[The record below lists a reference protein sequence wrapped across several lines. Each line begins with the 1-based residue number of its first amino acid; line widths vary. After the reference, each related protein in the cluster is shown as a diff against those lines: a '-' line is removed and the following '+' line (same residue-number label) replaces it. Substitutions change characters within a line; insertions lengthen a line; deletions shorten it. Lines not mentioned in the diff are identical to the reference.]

1 MKRLRW
7 RLFLHFSL
15 QFLLVASL
23 MVIVIFLTLIIAI
36 GIYAEDVSQS
46 NYYQAKL
53 EAISVNT
60 GFSFSEFKMNKD
72 WDKDLEKEQI
82 WVQIIDH
89 EGTVIDSGNVPGEL
103 PSKYTYQELEM
114 MKETK
119 QLQDFSLAFYLE
131 TFYEVPY
138 LFVLGYQ
145 DQAHLLLKQIVG
157 KYGESGT
164 IDEADQGEVENLLK
178 KQKGTL
184 KIYRTDGSLQQMI
197 GLQNREDEKP
207 LDVFVRDVAPDIYSS
222 KRTTY
227 EDSKNGMVWELYTP
241 NENSN
246 IVKLETYL
254 DVARGFLITGGI
266 VLLITIAISIWNG
279 FRYGNPLFIFAN
291 WLGRMGNENYSEVLT
306 EREKKK
312 VYRKNGKIRLRY
324 KLYQEVF
331 EAFHD
336 MADKLE
342 ASRKEREQLEKN
354 RSEWMTGIS
363 HDLRTPLSTMQG
375 YGNLLESGQ
384 YDWTKD
390 ELEEIGKTIR
400 EKSDY
405 MLHLIEDFS
414 LSFQLKN
421 GSNQVQFE
429 TVEVSEFV
437 EGVLGKFERD
447 RIIKDYPIAFDP
459 LRNHRYLQ
467 VNKRLFERML
477 DNLIYNAMKHNP
489 PGTRVEVLLEEN
501 NENGKTKIVVKDNG
515 VGMDE
520 VTKKHLFDRY
530 YRGTNTDERVEGTG
544 LGMSIALQIAKL
556 HNSEIKVES
565 WENIG
570 TEITVTIP
578 GHRDRFRVPQQE

>member
-1 MKRLRW
+1 MKKLRW

-15 QFLLVASL
+15 QFLSVAAL
-23 MVIVIFLTLIIAI
+23 MVIVIFLTLIIGI

-89 EGTVIDSGNVPGEL
+89 EGTVIESGNVPDEI
-103 PSKYTYQELEM
+103 PNKYTYQELKM

-119 QLQDFSLAFYLE
+119 QLQDYSLAFYLE
-131 TFYEVPY
+131 TFYEIPY

-145 DQAHLLLKQIVG
+145 DQAQLLLKQIVKG
-157 KYGESGT
+157 YGESGT
-164 IDEADQGEVENLLK
+164 VADADQGEVEKLLI

-184 KIYRTDGSLQQMI
+184 KIFRTDGSLQQML
-197 GLQNREDEKP
+197 GLQNREEEKP
-207 LDVFVRDVAPDIYSS
+207 LDVFMRDVAPDIYSS

-227 EDSKNGMVWELYTP
+227 EDPKNGLVWELYTP
-241 NENSN
+241 NETNN
-246 IVKLETYL
+246 EVKLETYL
-254 DVARGFLITGGI
+254 DVARGFLITGAI

-291 WLGRMGNENYSEVLT
+291 WLGRMGNENYGEVLT

-312 VYRKNGKIRLRY
+312 VYRKNGKIRLRF

-331 EAFHD
+331 EAFYD
-336 MADKLE
+336 MAGKLE

-354 RSEWMTGIS
+354 RTEWMTGIS

-414 LSFQLKN
+414 LSFELKN
-421 GSNQVQFE
+421 GGNRVQLE
-429 TVEVSEFV
+429 TVEVSGFIKEI
-437 EGVLGKFERD
+437 LGKYKRD
-447 RIIKDYPIAFDP
+447 RIMNDYPISFVP
-459 LRNHRYLQ
+459 LHNNSFLN
-467 VNKRLFERML
+467 VNRRLFERML

-489 PGTRVEVLLEEN
+489 PGTSVDVILEGN
-501 NENGKTKIVVKDNG
+501 NDNGEIKIVVKDNG
-515 VGMDE
+515 IGMDE
-520 VTKKHLFDRY
+520 PTKKHLFDRY

-544 LGMSIALQIAKL
+544 LGMSIAMQIAKL
-556 HNSEIKVES
+556 HSGEINVES
-565 WENIG
+565 WENLG
-570 TEITVTIP
+570 TEITVTLP
-578 GHRDRFRVPQQE
+578 GHRDRSRVPQQD

>member
-1 MKRLRW
+1 MKKLRW

-15 QFLLVASL
+15 QFLSIAAL
-23 MVIVIFLTLIIAI
+23 MVIVIFLTLLIGI

-89 EGTVIDSGNVPGEL
+89 EGTVIESGNVPDEI
-103 PSKYTYQELEM
+103 PNKYTYQEM
-114 MKETK
+114 KKMKETK
-119 QLQDFSLAFYLE
+119 QLKGFSLAFYLE
-131 TFYEVPY
+131 TFYDEPY

-145 DQAHLLLKQIVG
+145 DQAHLLLKQIVEE
-157 KYGESGT
+157 YGEIGT
-164 IDEADQGEVENLLK
+164 IAEADQGEVENLLK
-178 KQKGTL
+178 KQQGAL

-197 GLQNREDEKP
+197 GLQNRKDEKP

-227 EDSKNGMVWELYTP
+227 EDTKNGLVWELYTP
-241 NENSN
+241 NETNN
-246 IVKLETYL
+246 EVKLETYL
-254 DVARGFLITGGI
+254 DVARGFLITGAI

-312 VYRKNGKIRLRY
+312 VYRKNGKIRLRF

-331 EAFHD
+331 EAFHN
-336 MADKLE
+336 MAGKLE

-384 YDWTKD
+384 YDWTTD

-421 GSNQVQFE
+421 GGNQVQLE
-429 TVEVSEFV
+429 TVEVSELF
-437 EGVLGKFERD
+437 EDILGKYERD
-447 RIIKDYPIAFDP
+447 RIINDYPISFVP
-459 LRNHRYLQ
+459 LHNNSYLN
-467 VNKRLFERML
+467 VNRRLFERML

-489 PGTRVEVLLEEN
+489 PGTNVDVILEEIN
-501 NENGKTKIVVKDNG
+501 DEGEIKIVVKDNG
-515 VGMDE
+515 IGMDE
-520 VTKKHLFDRY
+520 ATKKHLFDRY

-544 LGMSIALQIAKL
+544 LGMSIAMQIAKL
-556 HNSEIKVES
+556 HSGEINVES

-570 TEITVTIP
+570 TEITVTLL
-578 GHRDRFRVPQQE
+578 GHRDRSRVPQQD

>member
-1 MKRLRW
+1 MKKLRW

-15 QFLLVASL
+15 QFLLVAAL

-60 GFSFSEFKMNKD
+60 GFSFSEFSMNKD

-89 EGTVIDSGNVPGEL
+89 EGTVIESGNVPGEI
-103 PSKYTYQELEM
+103 PNKYTYQELEM

-157 KYGESGT
+157 EYGESGI
-164 IDEADQGEVENLLK
+164 IDEADQLKVENLLK

-184 KIYRTDGSLQQMI
+184 KIYRKDGSLQQMI

-227 EDSKNGMVWELYTP
+227 EDTKNGMVWELYTP

-246 IVKLETYL
+246 VVKLETYL

-324 KLYQEVF
+324 KLYLEVF

-336 MADKLE
+336 MAGKLE

-421 GSNQVQFE
+421 GMNQVQFE

-447 RIIKDYPIAFDP
+447 RIIKEYPIAFDP
-459 LRNHRYLQ
+459 LRNNRYLQ

-489 PGTRVEVLLEEN
+489 PGTSVEVLLEET
-501 NENGKTKIVVKDNG
+501 NEKGKTKIIVKDNG

-556 HNSEIKVES
+556 HSGDINVES

-570 TEITVTIP
+570 TEITVIMP
-578 GHRDRFRVPQQE
+578 GHRDRSRVPQQD

>member
-1 MKRLRW
+1 MKKLRW

-15 QFLLVASL
+15 QFLSVAAL
-23 MVIVIFLTLIIAI
+23 MVIVIFLTLIIGI

-89 EGTVIDSGNVPGEL
+89 EGTVMESGNVPDEI
-103 PSKYTYQELEM
+103 PNKYTYQELKM

-119 QLQDFSLAFYLE
+119 QLQDYSLAFYLE
-131 TFYEVPY
+131 TFYEIPY

-145 DQAHLLLKQIVG
+145 DQAHLLLKQIVEG
-157 KYGESGT
+157 YGESGT
-164 IDEADQGEVENLLK
+164 ITDADQSEVESLLK

-184 KIYRTDGSLQQMI
+184 KIYRTDGSLQQML

-207 LDVFVRDVAPDIYSS
+207 LDVFMRDVAPDIYSS

-227 EDSKNGMVWELYTP
+227 EDPKNGLVWELYTP
-241 NENSN
+241 NETNN
-246 IVKLETYL
+246 EVRLETYL
-254 DVARGFLITGGI
+254 DVARGFLITGAI

-291 WLGRMGNENYSEVLT
+291 WLGRMGNENYGEVLT

-312 VYRKNGKIRLRY
+312 VYRKNGKIRLRF

-336 MADKLE
+336 MAGKLE

-354 RSEWMTGIS
+354 RTEWMTGIS

-414 LSFQLKN
+414 LSFELKN
-421 GSNQVQFE
+421 GGNRVQLE
-429 TVEVSEFV
+429 TVEVSGFIKDI
-437 EGVLGKFERD
+437 LGKYERD
-447 RIIKDYPIAFDP
+447 RIMNDYPISFVP
-459 LRNHRYLQ
+459 LHNSSYLN

-489 PGTRVEVLLEEN
+489 PGTNVDVILEGNTDNAEI
-501 NENGKTKIVVKDNG
+501 KIVVKDNG
-515 VGMDE
+515 IGMDE
-520 VTKKHLFDRY
+520 ATKKHLFDRY

-544 LGMSIALQIAKL
+544 LGMSIAMQIAKL
-556 HNSEIKVES
+556 HSGEINVES
-565 WENIG
+565 WENLG
-570 TEITVTIP
+570 TEITVTLP
-578 GHRDRFRVPQQE
+578 GHRDRSRVPQQD